1 MYENNNAK
9 LGERRSRKVDP
20 LNFLPRTVGFK
31 VQPESEQAT
40 QLGPVGSSF
49 QKRFEKGQGDSLLKN
64 LHPTGFL
71 GTGLG
76 AGGKGLA
83 GVLANLPKFH
93 FPWGI
98 IFTFCPCSRFA
109 EGTSLPMVV

>member
-1 MYENNNAK
+1 MRIIMPSWV
-9 LGERRSRKVDP
+9 GRRSKEVDP
-20 LNFLPRTVGFK
+20 PNCLPRTVEFK
-31 VQPESEQAT
+31 VQPGSEQAT
-40 QLGPVGSSF
+40 QPGPVDSSF
-49 QKRFEKGQGDSLLKN
+49 QKRFEKDQRDNLPKN

-83 GVLANLPKFH
+83 GVLANFPKFH
-93 FPWGI
+93 FPRGI